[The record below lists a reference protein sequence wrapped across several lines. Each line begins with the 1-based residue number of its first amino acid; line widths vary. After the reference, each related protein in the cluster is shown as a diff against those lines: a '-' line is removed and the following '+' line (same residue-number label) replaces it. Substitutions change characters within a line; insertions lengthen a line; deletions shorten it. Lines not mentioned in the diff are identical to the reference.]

1 MSSGWQDNYSAKTRQ
16 AGWANEQSIC
26 ILLCLCMS
34 RIAVTFAFANVKLW
48 YLIFFKGQMRSWMRR
63 HLPSRRTF
71 SIKVSNS
78 RKNLGI
84 TRYETLAP
92 KHFLKCPSFNE
103 ETSFTTL
110 TPWRPMLKNTII
122 HYNSRNT
129 LVFYNI
135 RICPKFYLILTL
147 GKRHEWDWKSR
158 QSLSKSWYQKLFKKY
173 PNQEILL
180 SVWSKFLFTGWK
192 CSRLTNQYDM
202 RHFSNENLLDQK
214 NLI

>member
-1 MSSGWQDNYSAKTRQ
+1 VSSGWQDNYSAKTRQ

-34 RIAVTFAFANVKLW
+34 RVAFAKIKLW
-48 YLIFFKGQMRSWMRR
+48 YQIFFKGQMRFWMRC

-71 SIKVSNS
+71 STKVSNS
-78 RKNLGI
+78 RKNLGM

-92 KHFLKCPSFNE
+92 KHFLKWQSFNE

-110 TPWRPMLKNTII
+110 TPWRPMLKKQFSTII
-122 HYNSRNT
+122 YYNSWNT

-147 GKRHEWDWKSR
+147 GNRHEWDWKSR
-158 QSLSKSWYQKLFKKY
+158 QSHISKSWYQKLFKKY
-173 PNQEILL
+173 PNQEIFYQFGQNF
-180 SVWSKFLFTGWK
+180 SVQDEKV
-192 CSRLTNQYDM
+192 QD
-202 RHFSNENLLDQK
+202 
-214 NLI
+214 